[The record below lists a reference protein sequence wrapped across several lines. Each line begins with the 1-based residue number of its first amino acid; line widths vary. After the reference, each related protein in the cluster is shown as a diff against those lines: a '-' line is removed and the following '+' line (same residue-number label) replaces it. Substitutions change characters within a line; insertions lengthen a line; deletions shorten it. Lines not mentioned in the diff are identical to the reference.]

1 MQVKIEVSKEVV
13 KRVNKALEDDK
24 YQVISD
30 WLQSQCD
37 TETAIVDAINERN
50 EGKARRKRLRALGF
64 DLSTKHRVVCS
75 QCNATTVNGTP
86 CHEHGC
92 TNEMHEC
99 SGCYDLVNPGVKYCH
114 DCC

>member
-1 MQVKIEVSKEVV
+1 MKVTIEVPKNVV

-64 DLSTKHRVVCS
+64 DLSTSKRVACS
-75 QCNATTVNGTP
+75 QCEATAVNGIP

-92 TNEMHEC
+92 SN
-99 SGCYDLVNPGVKYCH
+99 DKR
-114 DCC
+114 